1 MPRIKQT
8 SASRGSQ
15 KWLQILVNER
25 PELIDRVLA
34 TRLQL
39 TKRESIHWLSPLKD
53 DDYAEY
59 SDRQF
64 LARLG
69 VTLRKVSLESFW
81 PKRGPV
87 WDGLAKTNGGRLI
100 LVEAK
105 AHIAE
110 LVSSPTGARGPSLSK
125 IRRSLDATKQ
135 FLGSGSEADWA
146 TIFYQYTNRLGHL
159 YLLRELN
166 GLQAYLLFLCFV
178 NDKDIGGP
186 ATELEWEGAIKLLE
200 SFLGVRSH
208 KLSKY
213 VHHVF
218 IDVKELKSPVA

>member
-1 MPRIKQT
+1 
-8 SASRGSQ
+8 
-15 KWLQILVNER
+15 
-25 PELIDRVLA
+25 
-34 TRLQL
+34 
-39 TKRESIHWLSPLKD
+39 LKD

-64 LARLG
+64 IARLG
-69 VTLRKVSLESFW
+69 VTLGKVSLESFW

-87 WDGLAKTNGGRLI
+87 WDGLAKTNSGRLI

-110 LVSSPTGARGPSLSK
+110 LVSTPARAREPSLSK
-125 IRRSLDATKQ
+125 IRRSLDATRQ
-135 FLGSGSEADWA
+135 FLRSGSKADW
-146 TIFYQYTNRLGHL
+146 TTSFYQYTNRLAHL

-186 ATELEWEGAIKLLE
+186 TTKLEWEAAIKLLE
-200 SFLGVRSH
+200 LSLGVRSR
-208 KLSKY
+208 KLSRY
-213 VHHVF
+213 VRHVF
-218 IDVKELKSPVA
+218 IDVKKLKSPVA